1 MVTPEQNIEPANA
14 TTTSVTGPCD
24 KEGTAVAP
32 PLGPVSPIA
41 DFKIRRS
48 GDVTPQSAPRV
59 VSGFNLPP
67 FFELEP
73 PLSAQSSPKKGLKRS
88 YVAMPVDVRRWMIAV
103 PASLEKAHKRTAN
116 STKAARFEA
125 LQGAVYAA
133 LPNPAIS
140 AWIARYQGS
149 HPDQLFRFLHE
160 CSGELRGIS
169 NLLTGSAARSERV
182 EALREKLRTAS
193 VVQQLPVEL
202 PEDDP
207 FFRIAERTFPQTA
220 EVILAMLMWC

>member
-1 MVTPEQNIEPANA
+1 MGTPEQNIAPAKA
-14 TTTSVTGPCD
+14 TASAPGPCD
-24 KEGTAVAP
+24 KVEIAVAP
-32 PLGPVSPIA
+32 SLVRVPLITDLEREDGENLPH
-41 DFKIRRS
+41 
-48 GDVTPQSAPRV
+48 QSAPRV
-59 VSGFNLPP
+59 VSGFDLPP

-116 STKAARFEA
+116 STKASRFDA

-169 NLLTGSAARSERV
+169 DLSTGSAARSERV

-207 FFRIAERTFPQTA
+207 YFRIAERTLPQTA